1 MLQPSDRL
9 PECIPAGLTIRILE
23 FRNLQPPHQGSGSKA
38 GRASRLVDISLA
50 KQSRDGFSFLRP
62 NFAPLPAILC
72 RPVPITGTSPVRF
85 HRFPH
90 NSLACV
96 RDRSDE
102 SSCAD
107 LPAKRTKTIMKT
119 TEATTTTEAATV
131 AEQGAQGAPE
141 KPTANRAATQKRG
154 TPKGQTAAKGANTKA
169 APKKEAKAKKAAK
182 PAKRTTAPRAESK
195 GAQIIE
201 MIGRAKG
208 ATLAEIVKAT
218 DWQAHSVRGF
228 LSTAAKKNRIKI
240 ESSKNEG
247 GERVY
252 SIAK

>member
-1 MLQPSDRL
+1 MR
-9 PECIPAGLTIRILE
+9 
-23 FRNLQPPHQGSGSKA
+23 GSTANK
-38 GRASRLVDISLA
+38 D
-50 KQSRDGFSFLRP
+50 K
-62 NFAPLPAILC
+62 
-72 RPVPITGTSPVRF
+72 TS
-85 HRFPH
+85 
-90 NSLACV
+90 
-96 RDRSDE
+96 
-102 SSCAD
+102 
-107 LPAKRTKTIMKT
+107 MKN

-141 KPTANRAATQKRG
+141 KTATNKAASQKKG
-154 TPKGQTAAKGANTKA
+154 APKGSTAVKGANTKA
-169 APKKEAKAKKAAK
+169 GAPKKEAKAKKAAK
-182 PAKRTTAPRAESK
+182 PAPVKKTTAPRAESK
-195 GAQIIE
+195 GAKIIE

-208 ATLAEIVKAT
+208 ATLAEIMKET